1 MKKCPR
7 PRLQRG
13 NTLAMIAAL
22 TILFL
27 AVALFVVL
35 YLSMMRSSEE
45 HRTAIDSAALAAAK
59 DVARIVVNT
68 EQFGYVGLTSSP
80 PIGTDTTAGDNYFQ
94 EVHSINELTATARV
108 DMIIANEM
116 GDTLLR
122 SLAQTELDNV
132 KAAKD
137 QLVTEIT
144 GALQPSGSAKDAAG
158 QTLTPYL
165 SAERVYLKNQ
175 AKQSL
180 YVGGSMRLT
189 LGGVEGGIET
199 ATPAPTPLSKGA
211 CTGMESNGKYLSDMN
226 VPFDGVDFVFG
237 SVARRVG
244 LCDKNKF
251 KASVPGLSYQNP
263 GVVLVEAQQ
272 LFQDQGKSWTV
283 SYASCACA
291 GGTESPRPAPG
302 ALTISFPDGP
312 MPEFTCPGDVWGGA
326 SIIQSKTM
334 DVYQP
339 FEADFINQ
347 KPPARLDYWS
357 GTLPIATPAQASDV
371 TRLAFYDWLRC
382 AGSRVNIDSVAG
394 MQSLGFNP
402 PSTPKIMWK
411 ATDPSTAPAVQ
422 NLGLVPTGV
431 IHIYTFNPDGTVKYI
446 SKDVKPYPY
455 TAVGENQLYAEMQD
469 GNELVS
475 AALPFT
481 LTGVRYLTDAAG
493 VKVGDIEFTKN
504 YDLYVRDL
512 TRRWGTISGGQHGG
526 ERMDGN
532 PNLSLNSLTAPGP
545 IEFISG
551 EKPLAI
557 AQANRNRKRGRYDNL
572 DLIACAPE
580 DAEPCVATAHSE
592 SLVGGLLSGV
602 TSVATGIVSGLLSGP
617 SSTNGTSTGTPGKGA
632 PNPVSRQDDFA
643 SSSVPTPP
651 YYVYSQGPAG
661 GTTRPAY
668 QTNGLCCDI
677 RFRRQVKVGDMM
689 FGMNGYNIGY
699 VGEMLEVP

>member
-1 MKKCPR
+1 MTKCPQPR
-7 PRLQRG
+7 PQRG

-27 AVALFVVL
+27 LVALFVML
-35 YLSMMRSSEE
+35 YLMMVRSSDE

-59 DVARIVVNT
+59 DVSRIVINT
-68 EQFGYVGLTSSP
+68 DQFGYVGLTSSP
-80 PIGTDTTAGDNYFQ
+80 PTGTDTNAGDNYFQ
-94 EVHSINELTATARV
+94 EVHGINELTATARV
-108 DMIIANEM
+108 DMIVANEI
-116 GDTLLR
+116 GDTFLR
-122 SLAQTELDNV
+122 GLAQSELDNV
-132 KAAKD
+132 KAVKD
-137 QLVTEIT
+137 QLTTEIN
-144 GALQPSGSAKDAAG
+144 GALLPAGTAKDAAG

-175 AKQSL
+175 AKNSI

-189 LGGVEGGIET
+189 FGGIEGGIET

-226 VPFDGVDFVFG
+226 VPFNGVDFVFG

-251 KASVPGLSYQNP
+251 RASVPGLPYQNP

-272 LFQDQGKSWTV
+272 RFQEQGRSWNIA
-283 SYASCACA
+283 YAGCACA

-302 ALTISFPDGP
+302 AFTISFPDGP
-312 MPEFTCPGDVWGGA
+312 MPEFTCPGDIWGA
-326 SIIQSKTM
+326 ALIQGKTM
-334 DVYQP
+334 DVYQAAA
-339 FEADFINQ
+339 ADFINQ
-347 KPPARLDYWS
+347 KPPARLDTWS
-357 GTLPIATPAQASDV
+357 GALPVAMPAQATEV
-371 TRLAFYDWLRC
+371 TKLAFYDWLRC
-382 AGSRVNIDSVAG
+382 GGSRINIDSVVG
-394 MQSLGFNP
+394 MQSMGFNA

-411 ATDPSTAPAVQ
+411 ATDPANAPAVQ

-431 IHIYTFNPDGTVKYI
+431 IHIYTFLPDGTVRYI

-455 TAVGENQLYAEMQD
+455 TVVGENQLYAEMQD
-469 GNELVS
+469 GNELIS

-481 LTGVRYLTDAAG
+481 LSGVRYLTDAAG
-493 VKVGDIEFTKN
+493 VKVGDIQFTPN

-532 PNLSLNSLTAPGP
+532 PNLSLHSLTAPGAVELLP
-545 IEFISG
+545 A
-551 EKPLAI
+551 EKLI
-557 AQANRNRKRGRYDNL
+557 ARSAAGQHVGASQSAGNP
-572 DLIACAPE
+572 DLIACLPE
-580 DAEPCVATAHSE
+580 DDAPYMQTERGE
-592 SLVGGLLSGV
+592 SGLLSGV
-602 TSVATGIVSGLLSGP
+602 ISVATGIVSGLLSGP
-617 SSTNGTSTGTPGKGA
+617 SSTNGTSTGTPGRGA

-651 YYVYSQGPAG
+651 YYTYSQGPAG
-661 GTTRPAY
+661 GATRPAY

-677 RFRRQVKVGDMM
+677 RFRRQLKVGDMM
-689 FGMNGYNIGY
+689 FGLGGYNVGY
-699 VGEMLEVP
+699 VGEMLEIP